1 MNLPKILSL
10 WLDNLT
16 NWFTTV
22 TKSRESARSLWQ
34 SIPEC
39 SSEDALKRKEHDIE
53 QLDSVLQD
61 YLKIDVEVKTA
72 MKLGKKN
79 PQKTSLLKVQVSL
92 EKSFCTTLQSY
103 ETTQTQMALKRYLYI
118 TPDLTPKQQEENK
131 ILSEKLNEMKKS
143 GKSRTNKLFRRDG
156 HQPPAWPRNLT
167 LQTLTVIVL
176 AI

>member
-1 MNLPKILSL
+1 
-10 WLDNLT
+10 
-16 NWFTTV
+16 
-22 TKSRESARSLWQ
+22 
-34 SIPEC
+34 
-39 SSEDALKRKEHDIE
+39 
-53 QLDSVLQD
+53 
-61 YLKIDVEVKTA
+61 

-156 HQPPAWPRNLT
+156 HQPPT
-167 LQTLTVIVL
+167 
-176 AI
+176 